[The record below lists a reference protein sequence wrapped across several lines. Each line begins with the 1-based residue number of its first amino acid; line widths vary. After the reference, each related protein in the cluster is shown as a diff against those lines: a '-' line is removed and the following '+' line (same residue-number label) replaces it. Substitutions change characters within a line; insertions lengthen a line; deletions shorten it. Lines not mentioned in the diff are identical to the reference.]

1 MNRLRLPSDVEEELN
16 AFWASTAAVVMD
28 YDAMFDSKRCSFLA
42 PLLMTKT
49 RTFARCDVL
58 QRVFPALRSLTV
70 LRPPLTSL
78 TLFYL
83 KSVIA
88 DLGHLNAAKGSG
100 GGGGLREIRMV
111 DPKTTAMSVAAVIDA
126 EQRNLAEMQ
135 WTMESVDGCLLLKH
149 SEDPVVIKEPTP
161 PPAPT
166 PAVEEKAGDGVE
178 DEEDAAPKKVV
189 RRKVIRKR
197 IVKRKKVVKSGAA
210 PSAPS
215 TEEANPSEEGQA
227 E

>member
-88 DLGHLNAAKGSG
+88 EG
-100 GGGGLREIRMV
+100 GGCGLREIRMV
-111 DPKTTAMSVAAVIDA
+111 VPKTTAMSVAAVIDA

-161 PPAPT
+161 PPVPV

-178 DEEDAAPKKVV
+178 DEEDAAPKKMV

-215 TEEANPSEEGQA
+215 TEEANPAEEGQA